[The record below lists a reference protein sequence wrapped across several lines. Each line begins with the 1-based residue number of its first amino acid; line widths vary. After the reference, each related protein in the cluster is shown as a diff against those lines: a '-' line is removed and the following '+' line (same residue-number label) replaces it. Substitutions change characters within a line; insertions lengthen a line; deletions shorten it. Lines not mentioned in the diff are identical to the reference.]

1 MPQVLDPKLVR
12 KNLSELKLGYRP
24 GLKNSEVL
32 EFLEAI
38 AVMNRKS
45 SKRYEMRITWSSQ
58 FQVSCK
64 PDR

>member
-12 KNLSELKLGYRP
+12 KNLSELKLGYWP
-24 GLKNSEVL
+24 GLKNSEIL

-45 SKRYEMRITWSSQ
+45 SKRYKR
-58 FQVSCK
+58 
-64 PDR
+64 